1 VGAPAVV
8 HGAQH
13 DYRPDGTTST
23 ALSAW
28 AAVGTVGSIGMVLT
42 GTRIGSVPV
51 PGAGHPAW
59 WFSIPAGGKSFVS
72 VAFYVSLA
80 VVVVAWAGIG
90 RQAFAGRLTTG
101 WAWRILFLWSL
112 PLFLGPPLFSRDI
125 YSYIAQGFIAHRG
138 LDPYSVGP
146 SVLGPG
152 PLLSS
157 VAEVWRATSS
167 PYGPLFVVVTRPL
180 AIVSGSSVIAEVL
193 VFRTLELIGV
203 VLTMIFLPRLA
214 RHLGTSPGIAL
225 WLGALSPL
233 ALFSFVSS
241 GHNDALMV
249 GLLVAGVA
257 LAVEGRMVPGLM
269 LCALAATVKLP
280 AAAAVVFLAA
290 DHVHA
295 GRGTT
300 RWREVVPPVLAA
312 AAVFVG
318 VSVASGYGFAWLGP
332 GALHVPTELRVA
344 STPAVSLGRSAF
356 HVLHAVGLP
365 VVEEAT
371 VTVTQV
377 VCGVVA
383 GLALVWLVATVHRHE
398 VVRSLGLAFMLIVVG
413 SPTVWPWYLMWGMA
427 LLAATTA
434 QRSRVLAVTAGL
446 GMVVVG
452 AGGTPELNGS
462 WYVVVAVAVLAAVY
476 WLARDRHWRTVV
488 VGHAV

>member
-1 VGAPAVV
+1 
-8 HGAQH
+8 
-13 DYRPDGTTST
+13 
-23 ALSAW
+23 
-28 AAVGTVGSIGMVLT
+28 VGSIGMVLA

-59 WFSIPAGGKSFVS
+59 WFSIPAGGKSLVS

-80 VVVVAWAGIG
+80 VVIGAWAGIG
-90 RQAFAGRLTTG
+90 RQAFAGRLTIR
-101 WAWRILFLWSL
+101 WAWLILLLWSL

-157 VAEVWRATSS
+157 VAEVWRTTSS

-180 AIVSGSSVIAEVL
+180 AVVSGSSVIAEVL

-203 VLTMIFLPRLA
+203 VLTMVFLPRLA

-249 GLLVAGVA
+249 GLLVAGVT

-290 DHVHA
+290 DQVHA

-312 AAVFVG
+312 VAVFVG

-344 STPAVSLGRSAF
+344 STPAVSLGRLAF

-365 VVEEAT
+365 VVEEVT

-377 VCGVVA
+377 VCGLVA
-383 GLALVWLVATVHRHE
+383 GLALLWLVATVHRHE

-413 SPTVWPWYLMWGMA
+413 SPTVWPWYLMWGLA

-446 GMVVVG
+446 AMVVVG

-462 WYVVVAVAVLAAVY
+462 WYVAVAAAVLAAVY